1 MNPKIKD
8 FIQTHE
14 SEIIDMRRQLHQAPE
29 LAFEEFETT
38 QYIVRVLE
46 QLDVP
51 YRLMEP
57 TGVIAEIKG
66 PQPGKTVL
74 LRADMDALSIDELN
88 DQLAYR
94 SNHPGKM
101 HACGHDA
108 HIAMLLMALKALL
121 TVQEQINGTVRF
133 IFQPAEEIAAGAK
146 KMIEQGVLDGV
157 DNAFGI
163 HIWSVNETGLIA
175 CDPGSAFA
183 GADHFRIH
191 FQGQGGHAAQPHM
204 THDAVVMAAEYI
216 NNIQSIVSRAVDP
229 MEAAVLT
236 VGRFESGDQFNIIAE
251 NAHLEGTVRTF
262 NQKTRDLVET
272 HMKHY
277 AEQIA
282 AMYHGTVDFDYR
294 HMTEAVVNHE
304 LSAKLVQA
312 VTEKAFGKQ
321 HVYHDV
327 PTMGAEDFGYYLTQ
341 IPGAFATLGCR
352 NTVKATDY
360 PHHHARFNVDEDAL
374 KYGAEL
380 YAQYALSY
388 LDQDEF

>member
-1 MNPKIKD
+1 MNPAIKD
-8 FIQTHE
+8 YVLAHE
-14 SEIIDMRRQLHQAPE
+14 SDLIEMRRRLHQAPE
-29 LAFEEFETT
+29 LSFEEFETT
-38 QYIVRVLE
+38 QYIARVLE
-46 QLDVP
+46 QLGVP

-57 TGVIAEIKG
+57 TGVMAEIKG
-66 PQPGKTVL
+66 PESGKTVL

-94 SNHPGKM
+94 SNRPGIM

-108 HIAMLLMALKALL
+108 HIAMLLTALRALL
-121 TVQEQINGTVRF
+121 SVQEQINGTVRF

-157 DNAFGI
+157 DNVFGL
-163 HIWSVNETGLIA
+163 HIWSVNETGLVA
-175 CDPGSAFA
+175 CDPGPTFA
-183 GADHFRIH
+183 GADHFKIH
-191 FQGQGGHAAQPHM
+191 FKGQGGHAAQPHM

-251 NAHLEGTVRTF
+251 NAYLEGTVRTF
-262 NQKTRDLVET
+262 SQETRDLVET
-272 HMKHY
+272 QMKHY
-277 AEQIA
+277 AEHIA
-282 AMYHGTVDFDYR
+282 TMYHGTVGFDYV
-294 HMTEAVVNHE
+294 HMTEAVVNHGG
-304 LSAKLVQA
+304 SAKLVQA
-312 VTEKAFGKQ
+312 VTEKSFGGQ
-321 HVYHDV
+321 HVFHDV

-352 NTVKATDY
+352 NTLKATDY
-360 PHHHARFNVDEDAL
+360 PHHHGRFNIDEDAL

-388 LDQDEF
+388 LDQDDF